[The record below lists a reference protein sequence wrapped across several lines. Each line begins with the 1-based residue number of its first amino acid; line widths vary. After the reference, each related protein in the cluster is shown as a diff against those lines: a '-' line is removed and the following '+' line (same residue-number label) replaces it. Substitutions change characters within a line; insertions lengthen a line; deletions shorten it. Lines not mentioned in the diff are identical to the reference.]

1 MPVRHVPNASTAAT
15 IEPAA
20 NAAVKGSRL
29 ARIAPGLETLLRYQR
44 ADLPS
49 DLVAGLAV
57 AAVAIP
63 GSIANAQLAGFSP
76 EVGLYA
82 STLPLVAYAL
92 FGTSRQLMVGPSA
105 ATAVLVA
112 AAVAPLAGG
121 DAALYLSLSMV
132 LCFCVGV
139 LCIGASFLRLGTLA
153 DFLSKPILIGF
164 MNGVAI
170 NILITQASRLF
181 GLSLDATN
189 LATRAFEFL
198 TRLPST
204 HLPTLAVGMGSMVVL
219 LLAPRLLPR
228 VPAPL
233 IAMLVAGV
241 AVHFLALDAHGVAT
255 IGVVPGGLPAFHL
268 PVVPVEM
275 LPALVAEAAG
285 LALMSFSNMM
295 IAARSFAAKN
305 RYAIDADREMAALGA
320 TNIAAAF
327 AQSFVVSGTNSRT
340 AVADAAGGRTQVT
353 GLVSA
358 LAVAVV
364 AIFLTAP
371 LQYVPSVVLAAV
383 LVTAG
388 LSLLD
393 LAKLKMIYRIDP
405 TEAWL
410 SVLVTVGVVV
420 VGVINAILLAV
431 VLAVL
436 RFVRLASRPK
446 VEILGTLDDQPGY
459 HSIERNPDARTRP
472 GLLLFRFNGPIIF
485 FSADY
490 FKREVE
496 KAVVDA
502 GPGLKWFVLD
512 MLPVNMV
519 DATGIYA
526 LREVFGELR
535 SRGLVVA
542 VAARDT
548 EWTDWARERGF
559 GAEIEKYRLFGS
571 LDQAASAYGD
581 AELARQLTP

>member
-1 MPVRHVPNASTAAT
+1 MRPDAAAIIEERTVTAAAE
-15 IEPAA
+15 I
-20 NAAVKGSRL
+20 SRL
-29 ARIAPGLETLLRYQR
+29 ARVAPGLGALLRYRR

-49 DLVAGLAV
+49 DLVAGIAV

-105 ATAVLVA
+105 ATAALVA
-112 AAVAPLAGG
+112 AAIAPLAGG

-132 LCFCVGV
+132 LCLCVGL
-139 LCIGASFLRLGTLA
+139 LCIGASFLRLGVLA

-170 NILITQASRLF
+170 SILITQASRLF
-181 GLSLDATN
+181 GLSLDAAG
-189 LATRAFEFL
+189 LVARVAEFL

-204 HLPTLAVGMGSMVVL
+204 HLPTLAVGAGSMVVL
-219 LLAPRLLPR
+219 LLSPRLLPR

-233 IAMLVAGV
+233 TAMFVAGL
-241 AVHFLALDAHGVAT
+241 AVHILALDTHGVAM
-255 IGVVPGGLPAFHL
+255 IGAVPGGLPAFRL

-275 LPALVAEAAG
+275 LPTVVAEAAG

-295 IAARSFAAKN
+295 IAARSFAARN
-305 RYAIDADREMAALGA
+305 RYVVDADREMAALGA
-320 TNIAAAF
+320 TNIAAAL

-358 LAVAVV
+358 VAVAAV
-364 AIFLTAP
+364 ALFLTAP
-371 LQYVPSVVLAAV
+371 LQYVPTVVLAAV
-383 LVTAG
+383 LVTAA

-393 LAKLKMIYRIDP
+393 LARLKMIYRIDP

-410 SVLVTVGVVV
+410 SALVTVGVVA
-420 VGVINAILLAV
+420 VGAIPAILLAV
-431 VLAVL
+431 VLALL
-436 RFVRLASRPK
+436 RFVQLTSRPK
-446 VEILGTLDDQPGY
+446 AEVLGAIDGQPGY
-459 HSIERNPDARTRP
+459 HPIGRNPGARAQP
-472 GLLLFRFNGPIIF
+472 GLLLFRFNGPIVF
-485 FSADY
+485 FCADY

-496 KAVVDA
+496 KAAVDA
-502 GPGLKWFVLD
+502 GPDLRWFVLD
-512 MLPVNMV
+512 MLPVSMV

-526 LREVFGELR
+526 LRNVFDELR
-535 SRGLVVA
+535 ARGIVVA

-548 EWTDWARERGF
+548 EWAEWARQRGF
-559 GAEIEKYRLFGS
+559 GAEIGKYRLYGT
-571 LDQAASAYGD
+571 LDQAAEAYAGAPPASRD
-581 AELARQLTP
+581 A

>member
-1 MPVRHVPNASTAAT
+1 MAAT
-15 IEPAA
+15 IEPTAP
-20 NAAVKGSRL
+20 AAVKRNRL
-29 ARIAPGLETLLRYQR
+29 ARIAPGLGTLLRYQR

-181 GLSLDATN
+181 GLSLDGTN

-255 IGVVPGGLPAFHL
+255 IGVVPGGLPALHL

-275 LPALVAEAAG
+275 LPTLVAEAAG

-305 RYAIDADREMAALGA
+305 RYVIDADREIAALGA

-358 LAVAVV
+358 VAVAVV
-364 AIFLTAP
+364 ALFLTAP
-371 LQYVPSVVLAAV
+371 LQYVPTVVLAAV

-420 VGVINAILLAV
+420 IGAINAILLAV
-431 VLAVL
+431 VLALL
-436 RFVRLASRPK
+436 RFVRLASRPR

-459 HSIERNPDARTRP
+459 HSIERNPEARARP

-502 GPGLKWFVLD
+502 GPDLRWFVLD

-519 DATGIYA
+519 DATGIYT

-571 LDQAASAYGD
+571 LDQAARAYGD
-581 AELARQLTP
+581 AALAQFTPGA